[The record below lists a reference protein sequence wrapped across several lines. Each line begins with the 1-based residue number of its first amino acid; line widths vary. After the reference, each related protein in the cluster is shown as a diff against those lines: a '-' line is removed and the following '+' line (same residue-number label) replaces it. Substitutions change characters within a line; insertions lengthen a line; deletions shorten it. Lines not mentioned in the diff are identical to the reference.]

1 MKAAILFSVSLTFLS
16 LELFYTAIL
25 NLKTW
30 NHVVY
35 VIIPFAI
42 LGYGVGANL
51 SLIARPWLKVLE
63 EEDVLYWS
71 LLIGGFSTIA
81 STLLLIRIPVRIS
94 YLNTIFLQLESIMS
108 LLATYSI
115 LMIPFVVVGF
125 VVVYLFQA
133 YPSQSSRLYS
143 FDLLG
148 AGVGA
153 LAFFVLIGRLQVVHS
168 IV

>member
-81 STLLLIRIPVRIS
+81 STLLLIRI
-94 YLNTIFLQLESIMS
+94 SIGS
-108 LLATYSI
+108 AI
-115 LMIPFVVVGF
+115 
-125 VVVYLFQA
+125 
-133 YPSQSSRLYS
+133 
-143 FDLLG
+143 
-148 AGVGA
+148 
-153 LAFFVLIGRLQVVHS
+153 
-168 IV
+168 